1 MKNHNKSLLALFLLG
16 LFGLSACTFDG
27 DDGKD
32 GVDGAPGTPGQ
43 DGQDGQNGQDA
54 GSVVSTIYKAG
65 DVSFEIVPADNTL
78 AGSNAFALKFTAT
91 AKNQAGQ
98 EKPLTGLN
106 MVSIYSVTAM
116 TNATSDGPS
125 EYWVNNGVA
134 AGNSSSMYCTLD
146 GTYTSRGTTGNA
158 CTLVEDPANPGTYTG
173 TWAHDGAAPIM
184 NPNDDLNAPHRVF
197 LRVYNLTDADGVAID
212 DKVLSTPLDYIPATG
227 ALVDN
232 TGKDTVADA
241 ACKQCHGESGTT
253 GNLANISAHHNYQSV
268 KNCIAC
274 HNPATQPT
282 AEQAAEGW
290 VYDLP
295 AMIHRIHGGEELAN
309 LAAYGFKQ
317 TTEWGEI
324 LYPSPLTEC
333 TVCHS
338 NDEGKTSW
346 KDEPTRAACVG
357 CHSNIDF
364 TTGAGHSEFN
374 LAQADDSQCA
384 ACHSTGAL
392 SPMVAHKVGTR
403 AEYKDLV
410 KVNFTGAEKSG
421 AAGSQVVTL
430 TADVTING
438 TPIAQL
444 SDLSVLGVDSLLVGN
459 VDARGEV
466 TRWGISGLGLKKADN
481 QVVNGKLVIT
491 VPVTDAQA
499 TGSIY
504 VGTQATFCVNS
515 AGKAATCDPAATD
528 LIYGLPYA
536 NIHGSNVPS
545 TALGVG
551 STINFFNLDGGAIV
565 KSRYVDPARITVE
578 ETKCNAC
585 HTTLDYAKGAT
596 HGTYTFDQCM
606 DCHNNTYSG
615 AHNGFDNK
623 DLATSVHYYHSNGVV
638 TYPGPSTD
646 CTMCHKD
653 GAALFAADG
662 GLTSGRR
669 AIKVS
674 ATGYI
679 TPVAET
685 CHACHISEAAVAHF
699 KSNGAYV
706 LGDVATTADLPVES
720 CATCHAEGKSFG
732 IDKFHKMQ

>member
-1 MKNHNKSLLALFLLG
+1 M
-16 LFGLSACTFDG
+16 
-27 DDGKD
+27 
-32 GVDGAPGTPGQ
+32 
-43 DGQDGQNGQDA
+43 
-54 GSVVSTIYKAG
+54 
-65 DVSFEIVPADNTL
+65 
-78 AGSNAFALKFTAT
+78 
-91 AKNQAGQ
+91 
-98 EKPLTGLN
+98 
-106 MVSIYSVTAM
+106 
-116 TNATSDGPS
+116 NAT
-125 EYWVNNGVA
+125 
-134 AGNSSSMYCTLD
+134 
-146 GTYTSRGTTGNA
+146 
-158 CTLVEDPANPGTYTG
+158 
-173 TWAHDGAAPIM
+173 
-184 NPNDDLNAPHRVF
+184 DDLNAPHRIGV
-197 LRVYNLTDADGVAID
+197 RITNLTDADGN
-212 DKVLSTPLDYIPATG
+212 KLPDYVWSNMTYVPATG
-227 ALVDN
+227 EVGVAS
-232 TGKDTVADA
+232 GKDTVANQ
-241 ACKQCHGESGTT
+241 ACMNCHGE
-253 GNLANISAHHNYQSV
+253 
-268 KNCIAC
+268 
-274 HNPATQPT
+274 NPATGGIAAPIGHRNQNVENCVLCHTPALQPN
-282 AEQAAEGW
+282 ADDAAKGY
-290 VYDLP
+290 VFDLP
-295 AMIHRIHGGEELAN
+295 AMIHRIHGGEHLAK
-309 LAAYGFKQ
+309 LSTYGFKQ
-317 TTEWGEI
+317 TAEWAEI
-324 LYPSPLTEC
+324 PYPAPLDQC

-606 DCHNNTYSG
+606 DCHNNNYAGSYHPDTQILTLGKNAEGNIEVQSAAAGSATFHNRDLVTVAHRFHSG
-615 AHNGFDNK
+615 NMNSNTTEVAGVFLDNTGELHGYPAPSS
-623 DLATSVHYYHSNGVV
+623 DCSV
-638 TYPGPSTD
+638 
-646 CTMCHKD
+646 CHKD
-653 GAALFAADG
+653 GAKLFAEDG
-662 GLTSGRR
+662 GLTSGKRSI
-669 AIKVS
+669 AV
-674 ATGYI
+674 TGGYI
-679 TPVAET
+679 SPVAESCRS
-685 CHACHISEAAVAHF
+685 CHTSGAALAHF
-699 KSNGAYV
+699 KSNGATT
-706 LGDVATTADLPVES
+706 DDAPDSTADLPIES
-720 CATCHAEGKSFG
+720 CSTCHAQGKSYG
-732 IDKFHKMQ
+732 IDKFHIMK